1 MDKPQIVKSL
11 TELLG
16 TSTGGLTPDNFHLFR
31 PVIENEIFPS
41 TASLGIDV
49 SRIKS
54 DYQTELIQSSDG
66 PDRPSSGRLGY
77 IKGHLQELLEK
88 VEAYNP

>member
-16 TSTGGLTPDNFHLFR
+16 TSTEGLTSDNFHQLRLF
-31 PVIENEIFPS
+31 IEHEIFPS
-41 TASLGIDV
+41 AAALGIDV
-49 SRIKS
+49 RGINSAYKV
-54 DYQTELIQSSDG
+54 ELVQSSGG
-66 PDRPSSGRLGY
+66 PDRPSEGRLGY

-88 VEAYNP
+88 VKAYNP